1 MWNLI
6 LVILF
11 TIPSIYLFIKIGQIL
26 KKDKNILFVFNKN
39 ETDISKHSNS
49 SPEIRIKFIKYL
61 LISII
66 LGTIAFYFMMNYINL
81 NK

>member
-11 TIPSIYLFIKIGQIL
+11 TISSIYLFIKIGQIL
-26 KKDKNILFVFNKN
+26 KKDKNILSVFNKN
-39 ETDISKHSNS
+39 EADISKHSNS
-49 SPEIRIKFIKYL
+49 SPEIIIRFLKYL
-61 LISII
+61 LIFII
-66 LGTIAFYFMMNYINL
+66 LGTIAFYFMINYINL